1 MEDYQPSPA
10 AQMIERRRL
19 AIHLAVRRAAE
30 AADLSEGRWRQIA
43 KGYQQATKGVRVPVN
58 APPETLARMARAVG
72 LTDADL
78 RDAGVNDVAEL
89 LAASATREHGVG
101 VVLDMGRYERAL
113 ESLSDWM
120 ADDTDPEREIH
131 PPTGGLWLWTPG
143 QLSDALGEQTSALER
158 AFADS
163 IHEHMSALARGRR
176 PFNDQPEESENRGG
190 DPAPTNHAGA
200 SPAQD
205 VTVEDGEVVD
215 DPEAE
220 PGPRPATGRP
230 RRHRDG

>member
-1 MEDYQPSPA
+1 MNEHQQPEGQLIA
-10 AQMIERRRL
+10 DALTRL
-19 AIHLAVRRAAE
+19 R
-30 AADLSEGRWRQIA
+30 LSARQGAKGTGISDTRLRHIA
-43 KGYQQATKGVRVPVN
+43 KGYQPVGRGQVIEVV
-58 APPETLARMARAVG
+58 APADTLARIADRLGITADQLRGAGRDDAAEILTTSTAR
-72 LTDADL
+72 T
-78 RDAGVNDVAEL
+78 
-89 LAASATREHGVG
+89 HGVG

-120 ADDTDPEREIH
+120 ADDTNPEQEIH
-131 PPTGGLWLWTPG
+131 PPTEGLWLWTPG

-220 PGPRPATGRP
+220 PDPRPATGRP
-230 RRHRDG
+230 RRRRDG